1 MPSAFE
7 KEKQI
12 DTLHVSVTI
21 LFRIVFF
28 GGDTITFILDTFK
41 EAVKMLLSFN
51 AELYGIIFLSLRV
64 TLTALLFAS
73 LTGIPLGVLLSLKKI
88 PGKGIIM
95 NINNSFMSLPPVVVG
110 LVVYILFS
118 NQTGLVGDHR
128 LLFTPLAMIVAQ
140 YLLALP
146 LMTGLTESAVSGVDR
161 LVKLT
166 SASLGASPVQ
176 TAWTVIREVRF
187 SIYSAMIVVFG
198 RLLAEV
204 GAVMMVGGNIR
215 YQTRVMTTAI
225 ALQKG
230 MGEFQTALALGIILL
245 LLSFLI
251 NGVLEIFRSY
261 GRTA

>member
-1 MPSAFE
+1 MGS
-7 KEKQI
+7 
-12 DTLHVSVTI
+12 
-21 LFRIVFF
+21 FF
-28 GGDTITFILDTFK
+28 IGGNAINFILETLK
-41 EAVKMLLSFN
+41 EAAKMLVSFDP
-51 AELYGIIFLSLRV
+51 ELYGIILLSLRV
-64 TLTALLFAS
+64 TMTALLFAS
-73 LTGIPLGVLLSLKKI
+73 LTGIPLGVMLGLKKFA
-88 PGKGIIM
+88 GKGIIM

-110 LVVYILFS
+110 LTVYILLS

-128 LLFTPLAMIVAQ
+128 LLFSPLAMMIAQ

-146 LMTGLTESAVSGVDR
+146 LMTGLTANAVSNVDR

-166 SASLGASPVQ
+166 SASLGASPFQV
-176 TAWTVIREVRF
+176 AWTVIREARF

-230 MGEFQTALALGIILL
+230 MGEFQTALALGLILL
-245 LLSFLI
+245 LMSFLV
-251 NGVLEIFRSY
+251 NGVLEIFKNY
-261 GRTA
+261 GRAV